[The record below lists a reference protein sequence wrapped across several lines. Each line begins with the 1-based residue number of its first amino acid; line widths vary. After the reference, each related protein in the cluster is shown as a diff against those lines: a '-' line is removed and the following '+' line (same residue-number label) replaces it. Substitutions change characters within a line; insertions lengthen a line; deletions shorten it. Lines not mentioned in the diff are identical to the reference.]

1 MSRCVTMVA
10 RCIVVSLALV
20 AIPSCVT
27 ESVTASDGRP
37 MPPKPRAAAAPPRG
51 AMPNAMTLVVAPP
64 GDSDGNGFPDKIPVE
79 SALFALPSQ
88 APLDDADGAF
98 VFTLYR
104 RGEAKEP
111 DAAPIAEWRFEGD
124 AIIAARGRRFYGA
137 CYAFSLS
144 LLDRGTDKMPAV
156 AADLR
161 GRYESASGAIVRSSE
176 ELRLVQLGR

>member
-1 MSRCVTMVA
+1 MA
-10 RCIVVSLALV
+10 AGCIVASLALGT
-20 AIPSCVT
+20 AGGCMT
-27 ESVTASDGRP
+27 ESIVATDGRP
-37 MPPKPRAAAAPPRG
+37 MPPKPRAAEPAPRG
-51 AMPNAMTLVVAPP
+51 ATPNAMTLIVAPP
-64 GDSDGNGFPDKIPVE
+64 GDSDGNGFPDLIPVE
-79 SALFALPSQ
+79 SALFALPSE

-104 RGEAKEP
+104 RGEARRP

-124 AIIAARGRRFYGA
+124 ALAAARGRRFYGA

-144 LLDRGTDKMPAV
+144 LLERGTDKMPPI

-161 GRYESASGAIVRSSE
+161 GRYESASGEVVRASE